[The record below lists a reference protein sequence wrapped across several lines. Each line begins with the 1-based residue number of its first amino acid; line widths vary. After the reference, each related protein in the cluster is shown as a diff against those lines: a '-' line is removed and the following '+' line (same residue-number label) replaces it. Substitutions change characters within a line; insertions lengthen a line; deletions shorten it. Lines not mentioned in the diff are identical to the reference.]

1 MGLKKLVSRT
11 MKHARRER
19 QDLKEFD
26 KVGSITDD
34 KLRREVGSLV
44 KDLKMVDSNYV
55 KFVKKHSR
63 FGKDGGKSE
72 YNKQMLEKARTERVR
87 AQISRYQEAMRN
99 GVSGM
104 GIAKIVGHV
113 AINAVF
119 NKQFRNDFLDEFRK
133 PIEKTAEKLAKA
145 GGQASITGKMMREST
160 YVPFDARSAALTE
173 LAQTLKFNED
183 MRNTKDPA
191 KRDWLTKSYTESLNA
206 LYDWAKEDGVSADSI
221 RRMRNVMIDKDS
233 QSKHPKFGHLYEGM
247 EHMELDSQRVEF
259 FEHIDSGVFVWEGD
273 FKDARTGQ
281 KFQMIVRTPEYG
293 ESLTVD
299 VDKELDNGIDAY
311 SDTEAVIEDTM
322 EISKLDSNDFDFF
335 QEEKI
340 ERPERVESELSNENE
355 IILDWS
361 EFQNKA
367 VPVGQANKLNIDLT
381 TSFSDV
387 VKSESVKQKQ
397 EPSLE
402 IGSWADVA
410 REVIRRRI
418 PEDIANDIIEQRFS
432 PIIAKANWERVVE
445 ELTNQAEKPNVHL
458 NGNYVYDSNGYTSNE
473 HLQRQAEYQ
482 LVNDAFNKHLD
493 RRLAVTHEMIET
505 KNDGYNSL
513 DLDTNSMQVNVSY
526 VTRERTRRQERLI
539 EFEETKEE
547 LGKIAAKTPS
557 LTDDELLAK
566 LELVQAEAGNGAS
579 LSKDMRDFQ
588 IGD

>member
-11 MKHARRER
+11 AKRVRREH
-19 QDLKEFD
+19 QDIKEFD

-44 KDLKMVDSNYV
+44 TDLKMVDSNYV

-87 AQISRYQEAMRN
+87 AQISRYQEAMRG

-104 GIAKIVGHV
+104 AIAKVVGHV
-113 AINAVF
+113 AVNAVF

-145 GGQASITGKMMREST
+145 GGQASITGKMMRDST
-160 YVPFDARSAALTE
+160 HVPFDARSAALTE
-173 LAQTLKFNED
+173 LAQTMKFNED

-191 KRDWLTKSYTESLNA
+191 KREWLTKSYTESLNA
-206 LYDWAKEDGVSADSI
+206 LYDWAKDDGVSADSI

-233 QSKHPKFGHLYEGM
+233 QSKHPKFAHLYEGM
-247 EHMELDSQRVEF
+247 EHMERDSQRVEF

-281 KFQMIVRTPEYG
+281 KFEMIVCAPEYG
-293 ESLTVD
+293 EPLTTD
-299 VDKELDNGIDAY
+299 VDKNLDLGIDVY
-311 SDTEAVIEDTM
+311 SDPEAIVEDTM
-322 EISKLDSNDFDFF
+322 EISKLDANGFDFS
-335 QEEKI
+335 QEEKL
-340 ERPERVESELSNENE
+340 ERPERIETKNEPGETELESEA
-355 IILDWS
+355 IVLDWS
-361 EFQNKA
+361 EIQNRA
-367 VPVGQANKLNIDLT
+367 VPVGKSNVLDIDFS
-381 TSFSDV
+381 TSFDDV
-387 VKSESVKQKQ
+387 KHKQ

-402 IGSWADVA
+402 IGTWADVA
-410 REVIRRRI
+410 REVVRRRI
-418 PEDIANDIIEQRFS
+418 PEDISNDIVEQRFS

-445 ELTNQAEKPNVHL
+445 ELTNQAEKPSVHL
-458 NGNYVYDSNGYTSNE
+458 NGKYIYDSNGYTINE

-493 RRLAVTHEMIET
+493 RRLAVTPEMIST
-505 KNDGYNSL
+505 QNDGYNRL
-513 DLDTNSMQVNVSY
+513 DLNTNSMQVNVSY
-526 VTRERTRRQERLI
+526 VTRERVRRQERLI

-547 LGKIAAKTPS
+547 LSKIAAKTPS

-566 LELVQAEAGNGAS
+566 LELVQAEAGSGAS
-579 LSKDMRDFQ
+579 LARDMKDFQ

>member
-11 MKHARRER
+11 AKRVRRER
-19 QDLKEFD
+19 QDIKEFD

-87 AQISRYQEAMRN
+87 AQISRYQEAMRG

-104 GIAKIVGHV
+104 AIAKVVGHV

-145 GGQASITGKMMREST
+145 GGQASLTGKMMREST
-160 YVPFDARSAALTE
+160 HVPFDARSAALTE
-173 LAQTLKFNED
+173 LAQTMKFNED

-191 KRDWLTKSYTESLNA
+191 KREWLTKSYTESLNA

-233 QSKHPKFGHLYEGM
+233 QSKHPKFAHLYEGM
-247 EHMELDSQRVEF
+247 EHMERDSQRVEF

-273 FKDARTGQ
+273 FKDSRTGE

-293 ESLTVD
+293 E
-299 VDKELDNGIDAY
+299 ELIINIDDNLDLGIDIY
-311 SDTEAVIEDTM
+311 SDANAIVEDTM

-335 QEEKI
+335 QEEKLNRL
-340 ERPERVESELSNENE
+340 ERIGLENNENKVVSEE

-361 EFQNKA
+361 EIQNKA
-367 VPVGQANKLNIDLT
+367 VQSNKANMLNIN
-381 TSFSDV
+381 FSQSLDD
-387 VKSESVKQKQ
+387 VKQKQ

-402 IGSWADVA
+402 IGTWADVA
-410 REVIRRRI
+410 REVVRRRV
-418 PEDIANDIIEQRFS
+418 PDDIANDIVEQRFS

-445 ELTNQAEKPNVHL
+445 ELTNQAEKPSIHL
-458 NGNYVYDSNGYTSNE
+458 NGKYVHDGNGYTTNE

-482 LVNDAFNKHLD
+482 LVNNAFDKHLD
-493 RRLAVTHEMIET
+493 HRLAVTSEMILT
-505 KNDGYNSL
+505 QNDGYNVL

-526 VTRERTRRQERLI
+526 VTRERTRRQERAI
-539 EFEETKEE
+539 EFEETKDE
-547 LGKIAAKTPS
+547 LSKIAAKTLS
-557 LTDDELLAK
+557 VTDDELLSK
-566 LELVQAEAGNGAS
+566 LKLIQAEAGTGAS

>member
-11 MKHARRER
+11 AKRVRRER
-19 QDLKEFD
+19 QDIKEFD

-34 KLRREVGSLV
+34 KLRREVGLLV

-63 FGKDGGKSE
+63 FGKDGGKSD

-87 AQISRYQEAMRN
+87 AQISRYQEAMRG

-104 GIAKIVGHV
+104 AIAKIVGHV

-145 GGQASITGKMMREST
+145 GGQASLTGKMMRDST
-160 YVPFDARSAALTE
+160 HVPFDARSAALTE
-173 LAQTLKFNED
+173 LAQTMKFNED

-191 KRDWLTKSYTESLNA
+191 KREWLTKSYTESLNA

-233 QSKHPKFGHLYEGM
+233 QSNNPKFAHLYEGM
-247 EHMELDSQRVEF
+247 EYMERDSQRVEF

-293 ESLTVD
+293 EELTVD
-299 VDKELDNGIDAY
+299 VDQNLDSGIDVY
-311 SDTEAVIEDTM
+311 SDESAVVDDTI

-335 QEEKI
+335 QEEKLD
-340 ERPERVESELSNENE
+340 RPERIDVEDELESEE

-361 EFQNKA
+361 EFQHKA
-367 VPVGQANKLNIDLT
+367 VPVGMSNLVNIDFSQ
-381 TSFSDV
+381 SFDDV
-387 VKSESVKQKQ
+387 KRKQ

-402 IGSWADVA
+402 IGTWDDVA
-410 REVIRRRI
+410 REVVRRRV
-418 PEDIANDIIEQRFS
+418 PEDIANDIVEQRFS
-432 PIIAKANWERVVE
+432 SIIPKATWERVIE

-458 NGNYVYDSNGYTSNE
+458 NGKYIYNGNGYASQE

-493 RRLAVTHEMIET
+493 RRLSVTHEMVST
-505 KNDGYNSL
+505 KHDGYNVL

-526 VTRERTRRQERLI
+526 VTRERTRRQERAI

-547 LGKIAAKTPS
+547 LTKVAAKTPS

-566 LELVQAEAGNGAS
+566 LELVQAEVGTGAS